1 MKPLL
6 EKYLLLEPNS
16 SSSSKLFTE
25 RQKDHYSHFILR
37 LAFASTEDLR
47 RRFSRVETMLFRL
60 RLNDENLS
68 EKNSFIQTVNL
79 DCEQVTEDERNK
91 YREELAAVTGTKKG
105 NEEETWIKVD
115 WERVPDLVESRR
127 VFVRA
132 GKAYVPSKEQS
143 SMVIAEFTKRLD
155 RALEVS
161 VLYPNLRRV
170 AIILTWF

>member
-16 SSSSKLFTE
+16 SSSSKLFAE

-47 RRFSRVETMLFRL
+47 RRFSRVESMLFRL
-60 RLNDENLS
+60 RMNDENS
-68 EKNSFIQTVNL
+68 REKNAFIQDVNL
-79 DCEQVTEDERNK
+79 DCEQVTEDERSR
-91 YREELAAVTGTKKG
+91 YRDELAAVSGFRKG

-127 VFVRA
+127 VFLKA

-155 RALEVS
+155 RALEVFYTTTCRNATS
-161 VLYPNLRRV
+161 D
-170 AIILTWF
+170 LTVV